1 MQIRVYSEPG
11 SNPLLEKMR
20 LVCGQRTADK
30 EKGGKRDFAER
41 RRHCLCLK
49 AVGCQLGSVRALPFS
64 QDTFLP
70 ALPAVLKQ
78 RAAKVLISGIDWG
91 RAGHLRS
98 DRGRYP
104 RAEHNLGR
112 GVTEG
117 LGCTPCSCCLAGKT
131 SPRLNFVNTASAA
144 AKASIPTGRESW
156 QRHSAGIAQP
166 SPVPASPSPAN
177 KQPCRKQKERRI
189 PPFPLRQ
196 GCGARG
202 MRCGIGRD
210 TETPLGEKQ
219 QKYLLNSSVNVQI
232 NTFGPVSGGGRSHLA
247 TAGLSPDLFPVSIRA
262 EIQVYPTQPSH
273 RCLTVWCPRSSVS
286 HCTLILGRSLL

>member
-41 RRHCLCLK
+41 RRHCLCFK

-104 RAEHNLGR
+104 RAEHNLGQGGHR
-112 GVTEG
+112 GAG
-117 LGCTPCSCCLAGKT
+117 LYPLLLLPGGENSPQAKLCKHGKRGCESEHPHRQGELAETQRWHRPALPC
-131 SPRLNFVNTASAA
+131 ASL
-144 AKASIPTGRESW
+144 
-156 QRHSAGIAQP
+156 
-166 SPVPASPSPAN
+166 
-177 KQPCRKQKERRI
+177 
-189 PPFPLRQ
+189 PFPCEQ
-196 GCGARG
+196 
-202 MRCGIGRD
+202 
-210 TETPLGEKQ
+210 
-219 QKYLLNSSVNVQI
+219 
-232 NTFGPVSGGGRSHLA
+232 
-247 TAGLSPDLFPVSIRA
+247 TAV
-262 EIQVYPTQPSH
+262 
-273 RCLTVWCPRSSVS
+273 
-286 HCTLILGRSLL
+286 